1 MKEYEQQEEK
11 NENIAKEPEAEYMA
25 TPLIDEDEFDL
36 DNEEYYVQMRE
47 ELEATYAK
55 DRMEYA
61 RHPIPEGHMSL
72 EEFDQLL
79 QKKLKERHAEL

>member
-11 NENIAKEPEAEYMA
+11 NENIAKEPEVEYMA

-61 RHPIPEGHMSL
+61 RHPIPKDTCLWKNSINC
-72 EEFDQLL
+72 F
-79 QKKLKERHAEL
+79 KRN

>member
-11 NENIAKEPEAEYMA
+11 NENIAKEPEVEYMA
-25 TPLIDEDEFDL
+25 TPLIDEDELDL